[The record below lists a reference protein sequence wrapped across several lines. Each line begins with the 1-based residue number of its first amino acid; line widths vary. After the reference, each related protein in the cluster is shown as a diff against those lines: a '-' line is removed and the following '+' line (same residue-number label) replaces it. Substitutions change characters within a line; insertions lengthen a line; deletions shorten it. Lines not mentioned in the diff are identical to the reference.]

1 MQANDSSNVSGWTSA
16 LSRSVAAVFLF
27 ELVSGLAVTF
37 GPFHP
42 VVEWGLIFHTALGVL
57 AVAPLCLV
65 LLPALEDVPDPG
77 DVGCAAARICGRM
90 RSERLCC
97 CQDSLLTGQALFG
110 IRDAGPGCATCT

>member
-1 MQANDSSNVSGWTSA
+1 MQVNDSSIPSVRSGWISA
-16 LSRSVAAVFLF
+16 LSRSVAAVLLF

-65 LLPALEDVPDPG
+65 LLPALEDVPEPG
-77 DVGCAAARICGRM
+77 NVRCAAARICRRM
-90 RSERLCC
+90 CSRASVN
-97 CQDSLLTGQALFG
+97 CQDS
-110 IRDAGPGCATCT
+110 C